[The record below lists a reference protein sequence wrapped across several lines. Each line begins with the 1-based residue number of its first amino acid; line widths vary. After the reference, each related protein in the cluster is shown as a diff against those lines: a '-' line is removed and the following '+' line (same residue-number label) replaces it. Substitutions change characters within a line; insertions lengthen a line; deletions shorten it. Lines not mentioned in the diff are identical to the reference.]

1 MKYPDLLGEDVAR
14 VGVQVSRKYN
24 LLAAKLIT
32 DVIKTSLGPRGMD
45 KLFVDILGDAYVTK
59 HGGAFLRKVD
69 HEQPA
74 AKAVVDA
81 ANTVDNHVGD
91 GTITVSILIGALCEK
106 ATDLIKLGI
115 PPAVIIKGNHIASE
129 IALEHLKKISQKSD
143 PSDREKMFQL
153 AKTCLAGKS
162 ISDMTAD
169 EDLAAKIIVEAICT
183 IADFEN
189 NKVEVDDIKI
199 EEKPGNATDIQLI
212 SGIVV
217 DKTIDNDAMPR
228 SIKNAKI
235 LLTNEFL
242 EPMRTKINDEIIIN
256 SPDQMSLFIHRER
269 DNVLEKVQKIID
281 AGVNVV
287 ISRWGINDYA
297 QERFAREGIIT
308 IKRAKLNDLWWL
320 EKATGAKICDD
331 LNSISKT
338 DLGFAKNVYEKFV
351 GDDKMVFVDGCV
363 NPKAITI
370 LLRSNSKKYLDEFH
384 RTIKNVYF
392 VLRNFIENPWIVRGA
407 GSTEAIIAQHIRNQ
421 APTIEGREQLVV
433 EKFADALEEITMTLA
448 RNVGMDTIDT
458 ITELHA
464 KLASSKEKL
473 DWYGINSQTRK
484 IEKISSENIL
494 ETAIVK
500 EQVIKTA
507 VETTN
512 TLLNVDDIFKR
523 DEIDN
528 THCHIDG
535 TVHAHRD
542 GGKSHNHFE
551 QEGLEQRQMHH
562 YH

>member
-1 MKYPDLLGEDVAR
+1 MKYPDLLAEDVAR
-14 VGVQVSRKYN
+14 VGVQVARQYN
-24 LLAAKLIT
+24 LLAAKLIA

-91 GTITVSILIGALCEK
+91 GTITVSVLIGSMCEK
-106 ATDLIKLGI
+106 AAELLKLGI
-115 PPAVIIKGNHIASE
+115 PPVVIIKGNQIALE
-129 IALEHLKKISQKSD
+129 IALEKLGKISQKSD
-143 PSDREKMFQL
+143 SSDREKMLRL
-153 AKTCLAGKS
+153 AETCLAGKS
-162 ISDMTAD
+162 ISDMIP
-169 EDLAAKIIVEAICT
+169 EESQVAKMMVNAICD
-183 IADFEN
+183 IADFKN
-189 NKVEVDDIKI
+189 NKVEIDDIKI

-212 SGIVV
+212 KGIVI

-242 EPMRTKINDEIIIN
+242 EPMRAKVDDEIIIN
-256 SPDQMSLFIHRER
+256 SPEQMSMFLNQER
-269 DNVLEKVQKIID
+269 NNVLDKVQKIID
-281 AGVNVV
+281 AEINVV

-297 QERFAREGIIT
+297 QESFAKEGIIT
-308 IKRAKLNDLWWL
+308 IKRVKLNDLWWL
-320 EKATGAKICDD
+320 EKATGAKICDNLED
-331 LNSISKT
+331 ISKI
-338 DLGFAKNVYEKFV
+338 DIGFAKNVYEKFV

-363 NPKAITI
+363 NPKALTVLI
-370 LLRSNSKKYLDEFH
+370 RSNSKKYLDEFH

-392 VLRNFIENPWIVRGA
+392 VLRNFIENPSIVRGA
-407 GSTEAIIAQHIRNQ
+407 GSTEALIAKQIRKI
-421 APTIEGREQLVV
+421 APTIEGREQFVI
-433 EKFADALEEITMTLA
+433 ERFADSLEEIPKTLA
-448 RNVGMDTIDT
+448 RNVGMDTINS
-458 ITELHA
+458 ITELRS
-464 KLASSKEKL
+464 KLASKEKL

-484 IEKISSENIL
+484 IEKTSENIL
-494 ETAIVK
+494 ETTVVK
-500 EQVIKTA
+500 EQVLKTA

-512 TLLNVDDIFKR
+512 TLLNVDDVFKR

-535 TVHAHRD
+535 TVHAHKD

-551 QEGLEQRQMHH
+551 QEGIEQRQMHH
-562 YH
+562 YY